1 MDRPK
6 TGYLAEP
13 LTFRAP
19 GPGNYAHDS
28 MFSKQKS
35 SLKQSSENFKF
46 GSSARDDI
54 VKIYTPGIPQEG
66 TARKT
71 PGPGAY
77 TQQDHNKIT
86 RGTGKSKAPAWAFAG
101 NLNQVARDGVSDSF
115 STLPQCGPGSYGA
128 REAIGKQTSSTKKT
142 AARANFGT
150 ADRYK
155 SEVAISPGYQGRSKG
170 GVENPGPG
178 TYNAPSSLQKQSDA
192 SKESAFAFSFGTS
205 TRDKDVLK
213 EEMAKVPGPGAYV
226 SAPGCGVQA
235 NSRYRTSQR
244 TLFGTS
250 ARGGLQNPVG

>member
-1 MDRPK
+1 
-6 TGYLAEP
+6 
-13 LTFRAP
+13 
-19 GPGNYAHDS
+19 
-28 MFSKQKS
+28 
-35 SLKQSSENFKF
+35 
-46 GSSARDDI
+46 
-54 VKIYTPGIPQEG
+54 V
-66 TARKT
+66 
-71 PGPGAY
+71 
-77 TQQDHNKIT
+77 
-86 RGTGKSKAPAWAFAG
+86 
-101 NLNQVARDGVSDSF
+101 VRDGVSDSF

-155 SEVAISPGYQGRSKG
+155 SETAMSPGYAGRSKG

-178 TYNAPSSLQKQSDA
+178 TYNAPSSLQKQHGMFIAYSSQHCLILTRCSLHHPSFPDA